1 MTDQTKFKIVL
12 GDEVGLKEVCQG
24 FNLGFS
30 DYKYSTLFDPT
41 GMQLFLERSGIEIS
55 DCAVMLAPIRGDWQ
69 PVGVALL
76 AVEGEES
83 WCGGL
88 AVGRDYRRCGGGEG
102 LMQAIQKQAQAR
114 GAQRLQLEVLAENE
128 AARTLYRRLG
138 YVESRELL
146 MWERP
151 HRQGSLPVPF
161 ERLQK
166 AIPAQII
173 ADFHGWHD
181 LPPSW
186 QRRASYLR
194 RSHSLMDGYTIP
206 ARDGLPVAYV
216 LYHHNLHGRKGRET
230 VHIFDIA
237 VDPRADVTEAGRPLL
252 QALQLTYKNADLL
265 LVNEPADSKLN
276 RIFAALGFYVV
287 DRQYELVRT
296 LGEE

>member
-1 MTDQTKFKIVL
+1 MTEQTEFKIVL

-30 DYKYSTLFDPT
+30 DYKYGTLFDPT
-41 GMQLFLERSGIEIS
+41 GMQLFLERSGVEIA
-55 DCAVMLAPIRGDWQ
+55 DCAVMLARINGDWQ

-76 AVEGEES
+76 AIEGEES

-88 AVGRDYRRCGGGEG
+88 AVAPGHRRYRGGEG
-102 LMQAIQKQAQAR
+102 LMRAIQGQAR
-114 GAQRLQLEVLAENE
+114 RRGARRLWLEVLAENE
-128 AARTLYRRLG
+128 PARNLYRRMG
-138 YVESRELL
+138 YGETRELL
-146 MWERP
+146 MWERSP
-151 HRQGSLPVPF
+151 RQGNLPVPF

-173 ADFHGWHD
+173 ADFHDWHD
-181 LPPSW
+181 LPPAW

-194 RSHSLMDGYTIP
+194 RAHSLMDGYVIP
-206 ARDGLPVAYV
+206 AQDGLPVAYL
-216 LYHHNLHGRKGRET
+216 LYHHNLHGRNGREV
-230 VHIFDIA
+230 VHIFDVA
-237 VDPRADVTEAGRPLL
+237 VDPRANATEAGRALL
-252 QALQLTYKNADLL
+252 QALQLTYMNANLL

-287 DRQYELVRT
+287 DRQYELVRE